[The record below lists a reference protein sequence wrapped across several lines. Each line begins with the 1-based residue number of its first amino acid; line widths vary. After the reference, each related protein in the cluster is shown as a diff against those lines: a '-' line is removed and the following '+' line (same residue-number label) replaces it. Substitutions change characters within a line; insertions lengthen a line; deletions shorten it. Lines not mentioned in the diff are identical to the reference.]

1 MFTILGAFEDV
12 KKRREQNDSFHKTYF
27 LKEKVYAY
35 NGLGKLT
42 YRFFT
47 LRKVKYAGDDTYILA
62 EINLSDESVKSS
74 VKLSREDALELASNP
89 AFYVPKELFE
99 QQKALAKAKQLVGI
113 KE

>member
-1 MFTILGAFEDV
+1 MLTILGAFEDAKNRV
-12 KKRREQNDSFHKTYF
+12 EQNNSLHKTYY

-47 LRKVKYAGDDTYILA
+47 LREAKYVGSDTYILD
-62 EINLSDESVKSS
+62 EINLSDDSIKSS
-74 VKLSREDALELASNP
+74 VKLTREDALELANNSN
-89 AFYVPKELFE
+89 FYVSKELFE
-99 QQKALAKAKQLVGI
+99 QQKALAEAKQLVGI

>member
-1 MFTILGAFEDV
+1 MLTILGAFEMV
-12 KKRREQNDSFHKTYF
+12 KKRVEQNSSLHKTYF

-47 LRKVKYAGDDTYILA
+47 LREAKYEGNDTYILD
-62 EINLSDESVKSS
+62 EINLSDDSVKNS
-74 VKLSREDALELASNP
+74 VKLTREAALELANNP
-89 AFYVPKELFE
+89 NFYVPRELFE